1 MFCIFPC
8 FYFIISWNGG
18 CTIVI
23 GITPITQYAP
33 TTHSLISNLHYSF
46 IILFCDV
53 LPYFC
58 MFRKTDCYMWLY
70 DLKGIIITSPTRLP
84 GLGDEKNMAN
94 YLLGFCREVSNLIT
108 FYRKFI
114 SLSSIIPVS
123 YWLISLYRRFYALL
137 IMILIRCHFFIFKF
151 FKSENGFLKRKKFY
165 TSNERFFFGKS
176 VLRVHLDVRFF
187 IILADICRW

>member
-1 MFCIFPC
+1 MK
-8 FYFIISWNGG
+8 WW
-18 CTIVI
+18 
-23 GITPITQYAP
+23 
-33 TTHSLISNLHYSF
+33 LHYSNRYNSNYTIRANNPF
-46 IILFCDV
+46 TYIKLTLFIYYIILWRATLLLSVPKDRLLYV
-53 LPYFC
+53 TLWPKGYYFYLA
-58 MFRKTDCYMWLY
+58 T
-70 DLKGIIITSPTRLP
+70 TRLP

-108 FYRKFI
+108 FYRNFI

-123 YWLISLYRRFYALL
+123 YWLISLYRRLYALL

-187 IILADICRW
+187 IILTDICRW